1 MSLFF
6 AGQAWAAQP
15 TAENVERAIGDPLD
29 PTARLS
35 ADAVFEEHGVAMLL
49 IDPES
54 GAIVRANPAAARF
67 YGYSREELQQ
77 LSIDDLNT
85 FTPEQVAKER
95 ERAEEAERHYFIFRH
110 RLASGELRK
119 VEVVSH
125 PYRVEGRTLLLSLIR
140 DATPVAT
147 DEGDLLHYQE
157 QLERQVDAQ
166 LAEGERLQRAINQG
180 LVVVVA
186 VLLGIIS
193 YLFYVIRRR
202 HQAERAVRQHAQEL
216 ARAKADLQRFAEIA
230 AHHLVEPARRL
241 VSYAGKLREDL
252 PSDCHRE
259 AIVFDLDAIDRSARR
274 QRDLVTD
281 IQRYLAINN
290 PQGSNEWQ
298 DVNRMIDVVL
308 AELRTRI
315 DAAGGRV
322 EVAED
327 LPAVYMDRERL
338 RQLFRTLIGN
348 AVAHRDE
355 AKAPIIRID
364 GEREDGC
371 IRYRIGD
378 NGPGIPPELRERALR
393 IFERLRHD
401 GEGTGIGLPLARQIA
416 ESLGGT
422 LTLETSEMGGLG
434 VIVELP
440 VKGS

>member
-1 MSLFF
+1 
-6 AGQAWAAQP
+6 
-15 TAENVERAIGDPLD
+15 
-29 PTARLS
+29 
-35 ADAVFEEHGVAMLL
+35 
-49 IDPES
+49 
-54 GAIVRANPAAARF
+54 
-67 YGYSREELQQ
+67 
-77 LSIDDLNT
+77 
-85 FTPEQVAKER
+85 
-95 ERAEEAERHYFIFRH
+95 
-110 RLASGELRK
+110 
-119 VEVVSH
+119 
-125 PYRVEGRTLLLSLIR
+125 
-140 DATPVAT
+140 
-147 DEGDLLHYQE
+147 
-157 QLERQVDAQ
+157 
-166 LAEGERLQRAINQG
+166 
-180 LVVVVA
+180 
-186 VLLGIIS
+186 
-193 YLFYVIRRR
+193 
-202 HQAERAVRQHAQEL
+202 
-216 ARAKADLQRFAEIA
+216 
-230 AHHLVEPARRL
+230 
-241 VSYAGKLREDL
+241 
-252 PSDCHRE
+252 
-259 AIVFDLDAIDRSARR
+259 
-274 QRDLVTD
+274 
-281 IQRYLAINN
+281 YLAINN